1 MTDVYRSNRRVTD
14 SDLVRLNSVGLS
26 LATIAE
32 TLGCHTSTVTQRLHA
47 LGVQPADTRRA
58 FMEDIYLSMSQ
69 DQKTWLESQLGAH
82 TPIKTYIKNL
92 LMERYLA
99 EQEKSLAA

>member
-1 MTDVYRSNRRVTD
+1 
-14 SDLVRLNSVGLS
+14 
-26 LATIAE
+26 
-32 TLGCHTSTVTQRLHA
+32 
-47 LGVQPADTRRA
+47 
-58 FMEDIYLSMSQ
+58 MEDIYLSMSQ